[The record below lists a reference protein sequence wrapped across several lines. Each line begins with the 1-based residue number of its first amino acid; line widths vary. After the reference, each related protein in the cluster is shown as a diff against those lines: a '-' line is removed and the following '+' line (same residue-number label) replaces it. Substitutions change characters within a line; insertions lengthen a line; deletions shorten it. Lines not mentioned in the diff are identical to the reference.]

1 MALNFDKVTA
11 SLLPLVPKKM
21 YDNISKSSPLMHQLM
36 KGKKTWDE
44 GGDTI
49 RPHIKYKQADNR
61 GSYSKYDTLTITPQ
75 DTRTAAE
82 FKMKQLYA
90 SIVFNGYEEAAD
102 KGELAV
108 HKLVAQ
114 AVDDAEATL
123 KDLFAQQVFG
133 NGTGNSGKD
142 LTGLAAFVDDGVAV
156 ANYGGIDRATN
167 AFWKA
172 NVKKSA
178 NAKALTIAH
187 MREVFTKCVRG
198 GVENKPDFIVTD
210 LATWIK
216 YAELIDG
223 KTNIQQPLGK
233 IGQEFA
239 NLGFTQLSFM
249 GVPVVYDEYCPA
261 DTMYFINSN
270 TFQLWGKPGRIFQ
283 PSELVKP
290 ANQDAKIGQIFFAGE
305 FVGVEPRA
313 NGRLDLTTA

>member
-11 SLLPLVPKKM
+11 SLLPLIPKKM

-36 KGKKTWDE
+36 KQKKTWDE

-61 GSYSKYDTLTITPQ
+61 GSYSKYDTLNITPQ

-82 FKMKQLYA
+82 FRMKQLYA

-108 HKLVAQ
+108 HKLVAN

-133 NGTGNSGKD
+133 NGTGNTGKD
-142 LTGLAAFVDDGVAV
+142 LTGLAAFIDDGAAV
-156 ANYGGIDRATN
+156 GTYGNIDRATN
-167 AFWKA
+167 PFWKA
-172 NVKKSA
+172 YVKKSA
-178 NAKALTIAH
+178 NSSVLSLAH

-198 GVENKPDFIVTD
+198 GIENKPDFIVTD

-261 DTMYFINSN
+261 NTMYFINSN

-290 ANQDAKIGQIFFAGE
+290 ADQDAKIGQIFFAGE

-313 NGRLDLTTA
+313 NGRLDITAV